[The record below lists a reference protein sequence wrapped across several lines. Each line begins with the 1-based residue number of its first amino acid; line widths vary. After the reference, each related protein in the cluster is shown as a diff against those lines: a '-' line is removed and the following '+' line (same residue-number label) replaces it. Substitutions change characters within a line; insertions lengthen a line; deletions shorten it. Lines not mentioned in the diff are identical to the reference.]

1 MHTSSFKVKDF
12 LQKEKIGKAA
22 DITFR
27 FKRAY
32 AWLLYHFDDVY
43 SNKTKMWF
51 IVTDHVSLRYFS
63 PYHWTFLIEISIIYE

>member
-32 AWLLYHFDDVY
+32 A
-43 SNKTKMWF
+43 
-51 IVTDHVSLRYFS
+51 
-63 PYHWTFLIEISIIYE
+63 